1 MENLFK
7 SPVVILANGVFPTHL
22 IPLEI
27 LEDAGTVICTDGSA
41 NALAKLDLTPHV
53 IIGDLDSIDPDYE
66 FHGLEI
72 HDPNQ
77 ENTDLEK
84 ALDWAVMNGI
94 ESVTLLGATGLRED
108 MTVANHY
115 ILFDYIEKLNIKMIT
130 DHATITCHSGP
141 RFFDSFPGEV
151 VSLFPQRFGTVVS
164 TTALKYLL
172 NGMVLDPSAR
182 AISNQSLGAT
192 FSVDASEP
200 ILVFRSHPQN

>member
-1 MENLFK
+1 MEYSFK
-7 SPVVILANGVFPTHL
+7 SPVIILANGAFPTHL

-130 DHATITCHSGP
+130 DHATITCHRGP
-141 RFFDSFPGEV
+141 RSFDSFPGEV

-164 TTALKYLL
+164 TTALKYPL
-172 NGMVLDPSAR
+172 NEMVLDPSAR
-182 AISNQSLGAT
+182 AISNQSIGAT

>member
-27 LEDAGTVICTDGSA
+27 LKNAGTVICTDGSA
-41 NALAKLDLTPHV
+41 NALAKLDLSPHV

-72 HDPNQ
+72 HDPKQ

-94 ESVTLLGATGLRED
+94 ESVILLGATGLRED

-130 DHATITCHSGP
+130 DHATITCHSGQ
-141 RFFDSFPGEV
+141 RSFDSFPAEV

-164 TTALKYLL
+164 TTALKYPL
-172 NGMVLDPSAR
+172 NEMVLDPSAR
-182 AISNQSLGAT
+182 AISNQSIGAT

>member
-7 SPVVILANGVFPTHL
+7 SPVVILANGAFPTHL
-22 IPLEI
+22 MPLEI

-41 NALAKLDLTPHV
+41 NALAKLDLSPHV

-94 ESVTLLGATGLRED
+94 ESVILLGATGIRED
-108 MTVANHY
+108 MTVANNY
-115 ILFDYIEKLNIKMIT
+115 ILFNYNEKLNIKMIT
-130 DHATITCHSGP
+130 DHATITCHRGQRS
-141 RFFDSFPGEV
+141 FDSFPGEV

-164 TTALKYLL
+164 TTALKYPL
-172 NGMVLDPSAR
+172 NEMGLDPSAR